1 MKTERRLTAFLTA
14 SAARPSLA
22 GKHMLRPQ
30 SVCVLLVAALCVLPA
45 DAWACGDKFLVI
57 GRGVKRVPKARHP
70 AVIVLDER
78 PGSAL
83 ARVGREM
90 KLEAT
95 LRQAGH
101 DVTKVTEG
109 GSLRAV
115 LAARRY
121 DFVLVDLPAADAVAR
136 EIEASGPEL
145 VPVAYK
151 TTDQALRAAQ
161 GEHAVVI
168 KAGKGFA
175 YLAALDE
182 SMARR
187 ARTASQ

>member
-1 MKTERRLTAFLTA
+1 MTSTDSLTA
-14 SAARPSLA
+14 SAAGPSLA

-30 SVCVLLVAALCVLPA
+30 SVWALLVAALCVLPA

-57 GRGVKRVPKARHP
+57 GRSVKRVPKARYP
-70 AVIVLDER
+70 AAIVLDER

-83 ARVGREM
+83 ARIAREM

-101 DVTKVTEG
+101 DVTSVTEA

-115 LAARRY
+115 LGARRY
-121 DFVLVDLPAADAVAR
+121 DFVLVDLLAADAVAG
-136 EIEASGPEL
+136 EIEAPGPEL

-161 GEHAVVI
+161 REHAVVI

-175 YLAALDE
+175 YLTALDE
-182 SMARR
+182 AMARR
-187 ARTASQ
+187 ARTGASQ

>member
-1 MKTERRLTAFLTA
+1 MK
-14 SAARPSLA
+14 SD
-22 GKHMLRPQ
+22 GMLRRQ
-30 SVCVLLVAALCVLPA
+30 SLLALLATVLGVLPA
-45 DAWACGDKFLVI
+45 DTWACGDKFLVI
-57 GRGVKRVPKARHP
+57 GRSVKRVPKARHP
-70 AVIVLDER
+70 AAIVLDER

-83 ARVGREM
+83 ARVAKEM

-101 DVTKVTEG
+101 DVTSVTQG
-109 GSLRAV
+109 GSLRAL

-121 DFVLVDLPAADAVAR
+121 DFVLVDLPGADAVAL
-136 EIEASGPEL
+136 EIEGSGPEL
-145 VPVAYK
+145 VPVANK
-151 TTDQALRAAQ
+151 TSEEALRAAQ
-161 GEHAVVI
+161 REHAVVI

-187 ARTASQ
+187 ARTGASQ

>member
-1 MKTERRLTAFLTA
+1 MPRSQTV
-14 SAARPSLA
+14 LA
-22 GKHMLRPQ
+22 
-30 SVCVLLVAALCVLPA
+30 LLVAALGVLPA
-45 DAWACGDKFLVI
+45 DSWACGDKFLVI

-70 AVIVLDER
+70 AAIVLDER

-83 ARVGREM
+83 ARIAKEM
-90 KLEAT
+90 KLEVT

-101 DVTKVTEG
+101 DVTTVTDG

-121 DFVLVDLPAADAVAR
+121 DFVLVDLPAADLVAS
-136 EIEASGPEL
+136 EIEVPGPEL

-151 TTDQALRAAQ
+151 TTDQALRAAER
-161 GEHAVVI
+161 EHAVVI

-187 ARTASQ
+187 ARTGASQ

>member
-1 MKTERRLTAFLTA
+1 
-14 SAARPSLA
+14 
-22 GKHMLRPQ
+22 
-30 SVCVLLVAALCVLPA
+30 
-45 DAWACGDKFLVI
+45 
-57 GRGVKRVPKARHP
+57 
-70 AVIVLDER
+70 
-78 PGSAL
+78 
-83 ARVGREM
+83 M

-101 DVTKVTEG
+101 DVTTVTDG

-161 GEHAVVI
+161 RDHAVVI

-187 ARTASQ
+187 ARTGASQ